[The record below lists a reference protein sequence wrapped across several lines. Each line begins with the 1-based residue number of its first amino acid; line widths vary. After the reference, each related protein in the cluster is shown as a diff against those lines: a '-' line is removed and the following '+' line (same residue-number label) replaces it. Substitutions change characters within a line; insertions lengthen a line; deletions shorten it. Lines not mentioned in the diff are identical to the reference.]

1 MKVARKYDD
10 AELIAA
16 INDQKN
22 LDQAILYIY
31 QNYSETVSSFIT
43 NNGGSQQDADDI
55 FQETVVAFI
64 DIAKKG
70 KYRME
75 ASIKTFLVSIARN
88 IWYNQIKKKERS
100 GQREKVYE
108 IGRGADEMDVSH
120 FISDREVKQEFRELL
135 NKLGDPCRKIL
146 TLFYYENL
154 SMKEMVDHLPYE
166 NEQVVRN
173 KKYKCLQ
180 QLTEMIKANPL
191 IASQINEIIK

>member
-1 MKVARKYDD
+1 MKVVRKYDD
-10 AELIAA
+10 VELIAA
-16 INDQKN
+16 VNDKKS

-43 NNGGSQQDADDI
+43 NNGGSEQDADDI

-64 DIAKKG
+64 DIVQKG
-70 KYRME
+70 KYRAE

-100 GQREKVYE
+100 GHREKVYE
-108 IGRGADEMDVSH
+108 VSRGTDETDVSH
-120 FISDREVKQEFRELL
+120 YISDREVKKEFRELL
-135 NKLGDPCRKIL
+135 DKLGESCRKIL

-154 SMKEMVDHLPYE
+154 PMKDIVQHLHYE

-180 QLTEMIKANPL
+180 QLTEMIKTNPL
-191 IASQINEIIK
+191 IATQINEIIK

>member
-1 MKVARKYDD
+1 MKVVRKYDD
-10 AELIAA
+10 VELIAA
-16 INDQKN
+16 INDKKS

-43 NNGGSQQDADDI
+43 NNGGSEQDADDT

-64 DIAKKG
+64 DIVQKG
-70 KYRME
+70 KYRAE

-100 GQREKVYE
+100 GHREKVYE
-108 IGRGADEMDVSH
+108 VSRGTDEMDVSH
-120 FISDREVKQEFRELL
+120 YISDREVKKEFRELL
-135 NKLGDPCRKIL
+135 DKLGESCRKIL

-154 SMKEMVDHLPYE
+154 PMKDIVQHLHYE

-180 QLTEMIKANPL
+180 QLTEMIKSNPL
-191 IASQINEIIK
+191 IATQINEIIK